1 MMRRR
6 DRDGRDVWEN
16 GSAEMSRR
24 VVTDNNLLSRAAENA
39 ENAPPELR
47 RWERA
52 SVSLSCVCVCVC
64 VAIHT
69 SCAVTYLAPKAS
81 TRRFGTRR
89 ERRAKELGYFASDTF
104 TIIVMLS
111 PLSKIRPMVFLV
123 PFFLFT
129 SSASSSTRFMY
140 SSKPCA
146 ARKRPEERSAAVSGG
161 GDDD

>member
-1 MMRRR
+1 M
-6 DRDGRDVWEN
+6 
-16 GSAEMSRR
+16 
-24 VVTDNNLLSRAAENA
+24 
-39 ENAPPELR
+39 
-47 RWERA
+47 
-52 SVSLSCVCVCVC
+52 CVCVRVC
-64 VAIHT
+64 GYSYVVRGYV
-69 SCAVTYLAPKAS
+69 SRSEGFDAS
-81 TRRFGTRR
+81 IRDGTRR

-146 ARKRPEERSAAVSGG
+146 ARKRPEERSAAVGGG